1 MVRELSPSMQRDAH
15 YSTTAGRAEQSHQLK
30 WCESNCIT
38 ASVLRTTPLPP
49 TSRQILQQNTQGV
62 TFQCQEIPHKQILC
76 CRTTSPYM
84 PCLFRAPLS
93 VQQQINTTRGEYKY
107 KLTRRDKLKDPSCCD
122 AVSLDRTEVC
132 SSLACLLVTAVVMV
146 VRDPVVGGWRPWI

>member
-1 MVRELSPSMQRDAH
+1 MQRDAH

-38 ASVLRTTPLPP
+38 ASVLWTTPPPLPP
-49 TSRQILQQNTQGV
+49 PHHDRSSNKIPRVLHFSVRKFPTSRYCVVEQLPLT
-62 TFQCQEIPHKQILC
+62 CLA
-76 CRTTSPYM
+76 
-84 PCLFRAPLS
+84 LFRAPLS